1 MLHLYVIVNLES
13 CAEGESRMVQRER
26 LKSCKRVVI
35 KVGTSTVTHSTGK
48 INLLRMETLAREI
61 SDLQSSGRD
70 VCLISSG
77 AVGAGVGKINF
88 PDRPKTLPEKQA
100 LAAIGQGRLVHM
112 YEKFFSE
119 YGKTVAQVLLTRD
132 VFSNRLRYL
141 NARHTLLT
149 LFDFAVVP
157 IINENDTVA
166 VDEIKFGDNDT
177 LSAMVSCLI
186 DADLLIILSDID
198 GLFSDDPRIN
208 PEAHLLPVV
217 EEVSQELLAHSR
229 TKGSKHSSGGMFT
242 KLAAARIVMTSGIP
256 MIIANNKEP
265 NILRR
270 LLDGENLGTLF
281 LPSGEPVQAR
291 KQWIAFGST
300 PHGRIVVDDG
310 AAEAVRNRGK
320 SLLPSGVVAVEGN
333 FSRGEVVSIFDGS
346 KVEIARGMVNFSSDE
361 IAIIAGHHTDEIE
374 ALLGNTDYDEIVHR
388 NNLALI

>member
-1 MLHLYVIVNLES
+1 
-13 CAEGESRMVQRER
+13 
-26 LKSCKRVVI
+26 
-35 KVGTSTVTHSTGK
+35 
-48 INLLRMETLAREI
+48 
-61 SDLQSSGRD
+61 
-70 VCLISSG
+70 
-77 AVGAGVGKINF
+77 
-88 PDRPKTLPEKQA
+88 
-100 LAAIGQGRLVHM
+100 
-112 YEKFFSE
+112 
-119 YGKTVAQVLLTRD
+119 
-132 VFSNRLRYL
+132 
-141 NARHTLLT
+141 
-149 LFDFAVVP
+149 
-157 IINENDTVA
+157 
-166 VDEIKFGDNDT
+166 
-177 LSAMVSCLI
+177 
-186 DADLLIILSDID
+186 
-198 GLFSDDPRIN
+198 
-208 PEAHLLPVV
+208 
-217 EEVSQELLAHSR
+217 
-229 TKGSKHSSGGMFT
+229 
-242 KLAAARIVMTSGIP
+242 
-256 MIIANNKEP
+256 NNKEP

>member
-1 MLHLYVIVNLES
+1 MKL
-13 CAEGESRMVQRER
+13 
-26 LKSCKRVVI
+26 CKRVVI

-48 INLLRMETLAREI
+48 LNLLRMETLAREI
-61 SDLQSSGRD
+61 ADLQSSGRE

-141 NARHTLLT
+141 HARHTLST
-149 LFDFAVVP
+149 LFDFGVIP

-177 LSAMVSCLI
+177 LSAMLACLI

-208 PEAHLLPVV
+208 PEARLLPLV
-217 EEVSQELLAHSR
+217 EEVSKDLLARSR
-229 TKGSKHSSGGMFT
+229 TKGSKLSSGGMFT

-270 LLDGENLGTLF
+270 LLDGEELGTLF
-281 LPSGEPVQAR
+281 IPSGSPVQAR
-291 KQWIAFGST
+291 KQWIAFGSS
-300 PHGRIVVDDG
+300 PHGRIVIDDG
-310 AAEAVRNRGK
+310 AAEAIRKRGK
-320 SLLPSGVVAVEGN
+320 SLLPSGIVKVEGK
-333 FSRGEVVSIFDGS
+333 FSRGEVVSIVDQDE
-346 KVEIARGMVNFSSDE
+346 VEIARGMVNFSSDE
-361 IAIIAGHHTDEIE
+361 IGIIAGHHTDEIE
-374 ALLGNTDYDEIVHR
+374 KLLGSTDYDEVVHR
-388 NNLALI
+388 NNLALV

>member
-1 MLHLYVIVNLES
+1 
-13 CAEGESRMVQRER
+13 MVQRER

>member
-1 MLHLYVIVNLES
+1 
-13 CAEGESRMVQRER
+13 
-26 LKSCKRVVI
+26 
-35 KVGTSTVTHSTGK
+35 
-48 INLLRMETLAREI
+48 METLAREI